1 MEQMTFLPPRLSLMT
16 RTFLSTAILTDFFFF
31 FFGSSLSFDSSY
43 ASADGYSLVW
53 RSGWFF
59 ESHALH
65 SS

>member
-43 ASADGYSLVW
+43 ASADG
-53 RSGWFF
+53 
-59 ESHALH
+59 
-65 SS
+65 